1 MTERIG
7 GSPRSRKLSIGDDR
21 EREAGKDGGEI
32 NSDGEGRGSPL
43 HNQRARGWRMRY
55 RQQFHGAWSVHIL
68 YTKGIW
74 PGVGMVCGCG
84 RGNGEGG
91 EVRESVAVLGVLLCC
106 VTTKQLELVT
116 AAACGA
122 AAAAAEGDE

>member
-1 MTERIG
+1 MVSPYTIYQRDLARNWG
-7 GSPRSRKLSIGDDR
+7 G
-21 EREAGKDGGEI
+21 
-32 NSDGEGRGSPL
+32 
-43 HNQRARGWRMRY
+43 
-55 RQQFHGAWSVHIL
+55 
-68 YTKGIW
+68 
-74 PGVGMVCGCG
+74 CGCG